1 MSLFVGNLSNK
12 VTYTQLCE
20 VFEPKGPCVIK
31 PKRKYAFVDYEN
43 DADAEAAMKD
53 LQHKDLE
60 GL

>member
-1 MSLFVGNLSNK
+1 MKF
-12 VTYTQLCE
+12 
-20 VFEPKGPCVIK
+20 
-31 PKRKYAFVDYEN
+31 AFVDYEN